1 MGDEDLKQ
9 VWRLLMKGCLALF
22 IIGACLGGCAYLN
35 REVGLD
41 DDNSI
46 ENFFED
52 VVEFQL
58 GLPADSIDFTP
69 NSHE

>member
-22 IIGACLGGCAYLN
+22 VIGACLGGCAIINEKFNLQN
-35 REVGLD
+35 
-41 DDNSI
+41 DNEAEQLLESI
-46 ENFFED
+46 
-52 VVEFQL
+52 VEFQL